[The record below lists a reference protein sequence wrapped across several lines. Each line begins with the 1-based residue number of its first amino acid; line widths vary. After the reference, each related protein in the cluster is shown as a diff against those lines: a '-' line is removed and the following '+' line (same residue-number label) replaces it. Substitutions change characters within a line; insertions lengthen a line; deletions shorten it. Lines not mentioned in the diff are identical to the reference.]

1 MVRTAKFDAGAFV
14 EAAID
19 LIADGGPAA
28 ASTTAI
34 ARKVGAPTGSL
45 YHRFES
51 RAAVVATA
59 WADVHGPFVARLDPL
74 LRSGRITD
82 AALALSHWVRE
93 DITRARFLL
102 LNEGGAIID
111 EPPPEHLRMEIGRQE
126 DRIDAAFQTC
136 LAVCGVDPQ
145 DNEAVARVRFLVFD
159 GPIALVRPHLLAK
172 QRPPPFVDAMITE
185 LHAACALP
193 AGTAS
198 EPAVA

>member
-59 WADVHGPFVARLDPL
+59 WVDVHGLFVARIDPL
-74 LRSGRITD
+74 LRSGRLTD
-82 AALALSHWVRE
+82 AALAIAHWARE

-102 LNEGGAIID
+102 LNEGGAIVD
-111 EPPPEHLRMEIGRQE
+111 EPPPEHLRLEIGRQE
-126 DRIDAAFQTC
+126 DRIDAAFQAC
-136 LAVCGVDPQ
+136 LAACEVDPR

-159 GPIALVRPHLLAK
+159 GPIALIRPHLLAK
-172 QRPPPFVDAMITE
+172 RRPPPFVDGMIAE
-185 LHAACALP
+185 LHAACVLP
-193 AGTAS
+193 TGAAS